1 MHRADVE
8 DRTIVSTLAAS
19 RSQCVRANCLSIVG
33 VRCLSEQEQ
42 CHLVAKLELR
52 GGDFITRVQAGAL
65 SPSATV
71 V

>member
-1 MHRADVE
+1 M
-8 DRTIVSTLAAS
+8 
-19 RSQCVRANCLSIVG
+19 RANCLSIVG

-42 CHLVAKLELR
+42 CHLVAKLDLR